1 MNRENQNPWLTV
13 ILLSAV
19 YAVSMLDRQIMGILL
34 EPIKKDLG
42 ASDTQM
48 GFLVGLAFAVFY
60 TFLAIPIAILADK
73 GYRRNIIAISIVLW
87 SVMTAVCGLVA
98 NYGQMALAR
107 MGVAVGEA
115 GSSPASVSI
124 ISTLFEQKRRAT
136 AMAVFVAGANAGIL
150 LAFLGGGWLLETV
163 GWRQAFFA
171 VSIPG
176 VFLGLLVFAVIAEP
190 KTNTRENPAD
200 QISFKDTVRYLAR
213 IPAMRHMLIAK
224 SLAGF
229 VGYGLILWLP
239 TFLVRSHEVRGTEL
253 GLTLALFVGLGG
265 GIGTLLSGRIVDYIA
280 RYGERWRT
288 RSIMIAKLASVPF
301 LLGFLLVDDY
311 WLALALYAVPAILG
325 SYYLAPSTA
334 LVQDMVDHRMRAVT
348 SAITIFLLN
357 LVGMGLGPQG
367 VGFLSDMFAP
377 AFGADSL
384 RYALAC
390 CVLVNFWAAFHF
402 WRAGVLMNP
411 EAK

>member
-1 MNRENQNPWLTV
+1 MNRENANPWLTV

-19 YAVSMLDRQIMGILL
+19 YAVSMMDRQIMGILL
-34 EPIKKDLG
+34 EPIKKELG
-42 ASDTQM
+42 ASDAQM

-60 TFLAIPIAILADK
+60 TFLAIPIAIFADK
-73 GYRRNIIAISIVLW
+73 GYRRNIIAASILAW
-87 SVMTAVCGLVA
+87 SVMTAVCGLVGS
-98 NYGQMALAR
+98 YGQMALAR
-107 MGVAVGEA
+107 MGVAIGEA

-136 AMAVFVAGANAGIL
+136 ALAVFVAGANAGIL
-150 LAFLGGGWLLETV
+150 LAFLGGGWLLENV

-171 VSIPG
+171 VSVPG
-176 VFLGLLVFAVIAEP
+176 IILSILVFVLVVEP
-190 KTNTRENPAD
+190 KTNTKLNPAD
-200 QISFKDTVRYLAR
+200 HISFKDTIRYLVR
-213 IPAMRHMLIAK
+213 IPAMRHILVAK
-224 SLAGF
+224 SLSGF
-229 VGYGLILWLP
+229 VGYGILLWLP
-239 TFLVRSHEVRGTEL
+239 TFLVRSHGVSGTEL

-265 GIGTLLSGRIVDYIA
+265 GIGTLLSGRIADYVA

-288 RSIMIAKLASVPF
+288 RSIMIAKLLSVPF
-301 LLGFLLVDDY
+301 LLGFLLVDNY
-311 WLALALYAVPAILG
+311 WLALALYAVPAVLG

-367 VGFLSDMFAP
+367 VGLLSDMFAP
-377 AFGADSL
+377 AYGTDSL

-390 CVLVNFWAAFHF
+390 CVLVNIWAAYHF

-411 EAK
+411 IAK